1 MSQGMYTDLK
11 GKVAVITGGSK
22 GIGTAIAER
31 LGSEKM
37 HVIINYRSDEDG
49 ADEAVELVEQAGG
62 KAVAVQSDVSTE
74 EGIECLIKAAVK
86 HFGTID
92 AWINNAGMENQHP
105 THQLALE
112 DWQQVLD
119 VNLTGVFIGSKAALA
134 YFIKEDKPGVILT
147 ISSVHEQIPWPTFAH
162 YTASKFGVKGF
173 TQAIAMEYASR
184 NIRVNSIGPGAIETP
199 INAEKF
205 EDDQQR
211 AETEQMIPMKRIG
224 DPKEVAAAA
233 AWLLSNEAS
242 YVTGVT
248 LFVDG
253 GMTLYPAFQD
263 GKG

>member
-1 MSQGMYTDLK
+1 MYADLK
-11 GKVAVITGGSK
+11 DKVAVITGGSK

-31 LGSEKM
+31 LGKEHM
-37 HVIINYRSDEDG
+37 RVVINYRTDDEG
-49 ADEAVELVEQAGG
+49 ADEAVALVEQAGG
-62 KAVAVQSDVSTE
+62 KAVAVQSDISTE
-74 EGIECLIKAAVK
+74 DGVAELIQAAVDHYGK
-86 HFGTID
+86 LD
-92 AWINNAGMENQHP
+92 VWINNAGMENQHP
-105 THQLALE
+105 THELSLE

-134 YFIKEDKPGVILT
+134 YFVEQKVPGVILN

-173 TQAIAMEYASR
+173 TQAIAMEYASQ

-199 INAEKF
+199 INADKF
-205 EDDQQR
+205 EDEEKR
-211 AETEQMIPMKRIG
+211 AETKAMIPMKRIG
-224 DPKEVAAAA
+224 DPEEVAAAA
-233 AWLLSNEAS
+233 AWLISKEAS

>member
-1 MSQGMYTDLK
+1 MMYEDLV
-11 GKVAVITGGSK
+11 GKVVVVTGGSK

-31 LGSEKM
+31 LGKEKM
-37 HVIINYRSDEDG
+37 KVIINYRSDDDG
-49 ADEAVELVEQAGG
+49 ADEAVQLVEKAGG
-62 KAVAVQSDVSTE
+62 QAIAVQSDISTE
-74 EGIECLIKAAVK
+74 EGVATLIKKAIEHYQRLDV
-86 HFGTID
+86 
-92 AWINNAGMENQHP
+92 WINNAGMENQHP
-105 THQLALE
+105 THQLSLE

-134 YFIKEDKPGVILT
+134 YFVEQNIPGVILN

-173 TQAIAMEYASR
+173 TQAIAMEYANK

-199 INAEKF
+199 INADKF
-205 EDDQQR
+205 EDAQKR
-211 AETEQMIPMKRIG
+211 AETEVMIPMQRIG
-224 DPKEVAAAA
+224 DPEEVAAAA
-233 AWLLSNEAS
+233 AWLISKEAS